1 MDKKWEEQID
11 GITHCIALH
20 NAKPKPPLMRR
31 SEEQQSAAQH
41 ERELEIQRM
50 KENMK
55 AETARA
61 EALARA
67 EAERMNEDVKLR
79 MMKAEAEQRRIRNV
93 AAVKEGFEWI
103 GKGINQV
110 RMEGNQSAARVKH

>member
-1 MDKKWEEQID
+1 
-11 GITHCIALH
+11 
-20 NAKPKPPLMRR
+20 MRR

>member
-1 MDKKWEEQID
+1 
-11 GITHCIALH
+11 
-20 NAKPKPPLMRR
+20 
-31 SEEQQSAAQH
+31 
-41 ERELEIQRM
+41 M

-93 AAVKEGFEWI
+93 AAVKETFEWI
-103 GKGINQV
+103 GKGFNQV
-110 RMEGNQSAARVKH
+110 RMRGTKARHIKHCSDPFRSPPVLAKPEGRVDCGRIL